1 MWHRQRY
8 QGENRDDGESQPSQN
23 TPHPPHFFFF
33 FLLKTRNLI
42 NSAQWH
48 WESGCVIKLFH
59 LVLRGQQEV
68 SREHGSG
75 GVSDPH
81 LVLRS
86 AGEES
91 SKRLWAP
98 KRAKQ
103 RRGARRYI
111 FLHVISKENHD
122 ALCFYV
128 VIIADFCWR
137 VSSARWVKMSGSFF
151 FFAQNQIMLIMKW
164 PNEINFLKKKK
175 KKFYICAWSEVLAV
189 PTLWSHS
196 LSGKRESLLQ
206 PAINLTLRRI
216 PRVHSVKGL
225 HSDGRHPL

>member
-8 QGENRDDGESQPSQN
+8 QGENRDNGESQPSQN
-23 TPHPPHFFFF
+23 TPHPPRSPFS
-33 FLLKTRNLI
+33 FLLKTQNLI

-48 WESGCVIKLFH
+48 WESGGVIKLFH

-81 LVLRS
+81 LLLCS

-98 KRAKQ
+98 KEQSSVSAH
-103 RRGARRYI
+103 ADI

-122 ALCFYV
+122 ALCSLCTYHSRLLLKGQQCTMGQDVGF
-128 VIIADFCWR
+128 IFFFCCT
-137 VSSARWVKMSGSFF
+137 KPIYIDNEMSKLTKSFF
-151 FFAQNQIMLIMKW
+151 G
-164 PNEINFLKKKK
+164 KK
-175 KKFYICAWSEVLAV
+175 
-189 PTLWSHS
+189 
-196 LSGKRESLLQ
+196 
-206 PAINLTLRRI
+206 
-216 PRVHSVKGL
+216 
-225 HSDGRHPL
+225 

>member
-1 MWHRQRY
+1 MSVTPARCDTVSDIKAKIETTGSH
-8 QGENRDDGESQPSQN
+8 NRPKIPL
-23 TPHPPHFFFF
+23 TPHTFFFF

-103 RRGARRYI
+103 RRCARRYI

-128 VIIADFCWR
+128 FIIADFCWR
-137 VSSARWVKMSGSFF
+137 VSSSARWVKMSGSFF
-151 FFAQNQIMLIMKW
+151 FFAQNQIILIMKW
-164 PNEINFLKKKK
+164 PN
-175 KKFYICAWSEVLAV
+175 
-189 PTLWSHS
+189 
-196 LSGKRESLLQ
+196 
-206 PAINLTLRRI
+206 
-216 PRVHSVKGL
+216 
-225 HSDGRHPL
+225 